1 MHLDGTCEGGS
12 PHLFTGMDGI
22 AQIILDNIKL
32 PSEKADLI
40 IPFLKRLKEQY
51 GDPIALVH
59 DMGKGIL
66 SAVSTVFK
74 DIPDFICHFH
84 FLRDIGKDLYE
95 TEYAKIRTRLK
106 KHKIRGL
113 LRAKAKALETLI
125 EKDSQLTTNLLK
137 YIAKEK
143 IDPMPLD
150 KIPI

>member
-1 MHLDGTCEGGS
+1 M
-12 PHLFTGMDGI
+12 
-22 AQIILDNIKL
+22 
-32 PSEKADLI
+32 KA
-40 IPFLKRLKEQY
+40 QY

-66 SAVSTVFK
+66 SAVSAVFP

-113 LRAKAKALETLI
+113 LRTKAKALEVLI
-125 EKDSQLTTNLLK
+125 GDDMQTALNLLEG
-137 YIAKEK
+137 ISTGAQR
-143 IDPMPLD
+143 
-150 KIPI
+150 